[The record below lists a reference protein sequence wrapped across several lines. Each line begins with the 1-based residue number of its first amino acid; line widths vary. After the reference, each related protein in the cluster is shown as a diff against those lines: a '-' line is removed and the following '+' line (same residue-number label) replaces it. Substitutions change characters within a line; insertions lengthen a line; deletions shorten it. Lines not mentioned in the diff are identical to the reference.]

1 MKKFVTLLL
10 AVAMVCAMS
19 LTALASGSPDTS
31 TAEEEVKQ
39 QIAEQIAGAV
49 ASEVTDASG
58 EVEAVVIDG
67 ASVEVNGNLT
77 VTEIPAEAAGSD
89 EVKEQAAAAAAKI
102 VVDSSTLNND
112 LSNVE
117 VDVWTLDATATG
129 AVADA
134 IAENKGVQLTLKA
147 PGIKADYSVKVLH
160 KDDVAGWEEIP
171 VDAIRDDAVVA
182 TFKSLSP
189 IVIVAV
195 YEKAA
200 TPAAPVQPA
209 APTEPSA
216 PTSPETGDVAI
227 NVVIM
232 LAVVALGLS
241 AVTGKKVRSR

>member
-129 AVADA
+129 AVAEA
-134 IAENKGVQLTLKA
+134 IAANKGVQLTLKA

-160 KDDVAGWEEIP
+160 KGADGWEEIP
-171 VDAIRDDAVVA
+171 VDEIRDDAVVA